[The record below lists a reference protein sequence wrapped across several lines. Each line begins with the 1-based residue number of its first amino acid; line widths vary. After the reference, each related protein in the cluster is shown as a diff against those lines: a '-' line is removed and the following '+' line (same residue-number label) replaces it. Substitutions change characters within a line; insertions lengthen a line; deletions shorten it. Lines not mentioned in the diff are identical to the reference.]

1 MHWLICIRFL
11 FTFIWLNIL
20 ILLTQWLTKSKW
32 RIPNIINMKNRVC
45 SGTAVE
51 YIKITQFAS

>member
-1 MHWLICIRFL
+1 MLWLICIHFL
-11 FTFIWLNIL
+11 FTFSWLNIL
-20 ILLTQWLTKSKW
+20 ILLTQFLTKSKL
-32 RIPNIINMKNRVC
+32 RIPNNINMKNRVC

>member
-1 MHWLICIRFL
+1 MPWLICTHFL

-20 ILLTQWLTKSKW
+20 ILVTEFLTKSKLC
-32 RIPNIINMKNRVC
+32 IPNNINMKNRVC
-45 SGTAVE
+45 SETAVE

>member
-1 MHWLICIRFL
+1 MLWLICIHFL
-11 FTFIWLNIL
+11 LTFIWLNIL
-20 ILLTQWLTKSKW
+20 ILLTQFLTKSKL
-32 RIPNIINMKNRVC
+32 RIPNNINMKNRVC